1 MTARDLAVVQ
11 PPARDSRFKQYR
23 FTLRRNTKKPW
34 PELQWRHS
42 DNRVTLRMPVD
53 TPLPDCLAA
62 FERRVP
68 WFDVFASRTQRTRTA
83 HSISIDGTPRK
94 LVHSPSLGSALRLE
108 DDVLWVRN
116 QQPRRLEADLLKFI
130 SARTQSA
137 MTRYVHEKACIL
149 GMTPGH
155 IRLSSAMR
163 KWGACDHQN
172 NLNFS
177 WRLSIAPLFVQEYLA
192 AHEVAHFLHK
202 HHRDSFW
209 QEVQRLMPG
218 WTQAEHWLAFCGGTL
233 MSLQLS
239 AIAPTP
245 PGLIAVPQT
254 PAQPAEFSAQ

>member
-11 PPARDSRFKQYR
+11 PPARASRFKQYR
-23 FTLRRNTKKPW
+23 FTLRRNTKKRW

-42 DNRVTLRMPVD
+42 DNRVTLRMPLG
-53 TPLPDCLAA
+53 TPLPECLAA

-68 WFDVFASRTQRTRTA
+68 WFDVFANRTHRAPIA
-83 HSISIDGTPRK
+83 HSINIDGKPRK

-108 DDVLWVRN
+108 ESVLWVRN

-130 SARTQSA
+130 SARTLSA
-137 MTRYVHEKACIL
+137 MTHYTSEKASLIE
-149 GMTPGH
+149 MTPGH

-177 WRLSIAPLFVQEYLA
+177 WRLSIAPAFVQEYLA

-209 QEVQRLMPG
+209 QEVQRLMPQ
-218 WTQAEHWLAFCGGTL
+218 WTEAEHWLAFCGSTL
-233 MSLQLS
+233 MSLKLS
-239 AIAPTP
+239 AIAPAP
-245 PGLIAVPQT
+245 PGLMAVPAEPEQWE
-254 PAQPAEFSAQ
+254 EFSPQ